1 MKKVRTLVKITVM
14 LCLSTYLLQG
24 FDGVGFGLVY
34 TGESI
39 SIING
44 NTDGDK
50 IHYLD
55 NLDFQVEFDFESLGL
70 WSGGSAFIYLLSNT
84 GADISTFVGDAQVTS
99 NIEANNSR
107 RLYELWYNQVL
118 ANGRIEVLVGLHD
131 LNSEFYTN
139 DCAGLFN
146 NSSFGIGADVAAN
159 APVGIFNLA
168 ALGARVSFSPSKKVT
183 FKGAV
188 YDGDPGDPEVDKSG
202 LKVDWNSDQGLM
214 TIMEAQYF
222 PNIEGER
229 NEGNTC
235 NAYRL
240 GAWYHSGE
248 FEKVQ
253 SDELVFVRGNYG
265 MYFSVEQTMTQHFS
279 GFVHGGF
286 AANDRSAVPYY
297 YGLGLNTHQL
307 LASRPE
313 DVFGLAIASAKI
325 IEEDAWEIAVEGT
338 WHIQI
343 TEWFSLKP
351 DVQYVIHPS
360 GIIGHEN
367 VLQFGVRTEVG
378 F

>member
-14 LCLSTYLLQG
+14 LSLSTYLLQG

-39 SIING
+39 SIFNG

-99 NIEANNSR
+99 NIEANDSQ

-118 ANGRIEVLVGLHD
+118 LGGRVEVLVGLHD

-139 DCAGLFN
+139 DCSGLFN
-146 NSSFGIGADVAAN
+146 NSSFGIGPNVSAN

-168 ALGARVSFSPSKKVT
+168 ALGARVSYAPSERVNYRV
-183 FKGAV
+183 AV
-188 YDGDPGDPEVDKSG
+188 YDGDPGDPEVNNNG
-202 LKVDWNSDQGLM
+202 LKVDWDSDQGLM

-222 PNIEGER
+222 PSQEGKNNER
-229 NEGNTC
+229 NIC

-240 GAWYHSGE
+240 GVWYHSGE

-253 SDELVFVRGNYG
+253 SDEPVFLQGNYG
-265 MYFSVEQTMTQHFS
+265 MYFSAEQAVTRHIA
-279 GFVHGGF
+279 GFVLGGF
-286 AANDRSAVPYY
+286 AAKDRSAVPYY
-297 YGLGLNTHQL
+297 FGIGLNTQL

-313 DVFGLAIASAKI
+313 DVFGLGIASANI
-325 IEEDAWEIAVEGT
+325 IEEDAWEIAIEGT

-351 DVQYVIHPS
+351 DVQYVIQPS
-360 GIIGHEN
+360 GVKGSDN
-367 VLQFGVRTEVG
+367 VLQFGLRTELG